1 MEENVKSAV
10 KMQAFAALVLLG
22 AGAFLAGC
30 KSAPDLTQDQA
41 KAMIQ
46 AKYDQDPGS
55 AFHIAVDDAGMQEG
69 VLAKYWSGVKR
80 YPNGYW
86 GDFKLTP
93 DGAKLVKLPSGGDT
107 IQWRP
112 ESPSQPNY
120 MIALVTLATVKHQV
134 RNIGEV
140 QTLTDKRA
148 VRFTEDADLSSLPAS
163 LRTIAQNPGN
173 QLSTQRVATF
183 TLANGAWTLESV
195 Q

>member
-1 MEENVKSAV
+1 MKSAV
-10 KMQAFAALVLLG
+10 KMQVFAALVLLG

-30 KSAPDLTQDQA
+30 KAAPELTQDQA

-46 AKYDQDPGS
+46 AKYDHDPGS
-55 AFHIAVDDAGMQEG
+55 VFHVVVDDAGMQLG
-69 VLAKYWSGVKR
+69 VQAKYWNGVKR

-93 DGAKLVKLPSGGDT
+93 DGAKLVKLASGGDT

-112 ESPSQPNY
+112 ENPGDPSY
-120 MIALVTLATVKHQV
+120 LIAMVTVAPVKHSA
-134 RNIGEV
+134 RNIGDV

-148 VRFTEDADLSSLPAS
+148 VRFTEDADLSSLPAILHS
-163 LRTIAQNPGN
+163 IAQGPGN
-173 QLSTQRVATF
+173 QLSAQRVANF
-183 TLANGAWTLESV
+183 TLVNGAWTLDSI